1 MKVSAVAL
9 LLLVASACASST
21 GAQKG
26 GAEPTPHMRDQMCVD
41 DCVGNGG
48 NRQFCEDRCS
58 Y

>member
-1 MKVSAVAL
+1 MKGVAFAFVL
-9 LLLVASACASST
+9 LALAACASST
-21 GAQKG
+21 GAQKTS
-26 GAEPTPHMRDQMCVD
+26 AEPTPHMRDQMCVD

>member
-1 MKVSAVAL
+1 MKGIAFAL
-9 LLLVASACASST
+9 VLLTLSACASST
-21 GAQKG
+21 GAQK
-26 GAEPTPHMRDQMCVD
+26 ASTEPSPHMRDQMCVD